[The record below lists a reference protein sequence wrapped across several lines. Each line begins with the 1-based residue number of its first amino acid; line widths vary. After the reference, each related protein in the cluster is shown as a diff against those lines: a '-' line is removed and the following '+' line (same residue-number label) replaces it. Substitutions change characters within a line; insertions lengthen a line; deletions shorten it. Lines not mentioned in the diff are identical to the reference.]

1 MQKSFA
7 FHVFSLIL
15 GNIPLKKKKEK
26 GYEVTLKIFMSSHHL
41 SISCLLSVPM
51 FWSFLCV
58 LIFYSAIE
66 QGQWLSN
73 YLYFAVFFY
82 ICVFSQK

>member
-51 FWSFLCV
+51 F
-58 LIFYSAIE
+58 
-66 QGQWLSN
+66 
-73 YLYFAVFFY
+73 
-82 ICVFSQK
+82 